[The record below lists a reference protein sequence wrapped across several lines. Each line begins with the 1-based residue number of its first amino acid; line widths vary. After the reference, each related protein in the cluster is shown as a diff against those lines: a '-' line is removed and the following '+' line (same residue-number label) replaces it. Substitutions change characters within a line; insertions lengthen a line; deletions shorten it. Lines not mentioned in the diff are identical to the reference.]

1 MSEAATVRRLPALGM
16 VTLRAKPD
24 VPGLA
29 AAVQAA
35 TGCALPGLRRIE
47 GSRDRGVAWMSPD
60 EWMLFAAPRDVA
72 GVLAVLGAGLEG
84 RHHLAAD
91 VSDARAAF
99 RIEGPA
105 ADAVIARLAPVDLPR
120 LPAGEL
126 RRTRLAQVAAA
137 LWREEGGFTLVT
149 FRSVA
154 TYAHDILGNAAAS
167 AALTG

>member
-1 MSEAATVRRLPALGM
+1 MPEAAAIRRLAPPGM
-16 VTLRAKPD
+16 ITLRARPD
-24 VPGLA
+24 LPGLA

-47 GSRDRGVAWMSPD
+47 GTRDRGVAWMSPD
-60 EWMLFAAPRDVA
+60 EWMLFAAPAEVP
-72 GVLAVLGAGLEG
+72 GVLAVLAAGLDG
-84 RHHLAAD
+84 QHHLAAD

-105 ADAVIARLAPVDLPR
+105 AEGVIARLAPVDLPR
-120 LPAGEL
+120 LPAGEM

-137 LWREEGGFTLVT
+137 LWREEQGFTLVT

-154 TYAHDILGNAAAS
+154 DYAHDVLVNAARA
-167 AALTG
+167 AALNG